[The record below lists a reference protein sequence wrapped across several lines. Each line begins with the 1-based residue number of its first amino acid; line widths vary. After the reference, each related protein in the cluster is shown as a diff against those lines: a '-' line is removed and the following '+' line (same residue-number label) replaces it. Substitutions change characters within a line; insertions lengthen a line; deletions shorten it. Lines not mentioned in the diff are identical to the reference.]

1 MIDQSGLAVAPRR
14 AAIPHGVRPPVSAIQ
29 QWWVLTVR
37 MITPT
42 LRNGELA
49 TQIVGSIVFTIGY
62 YLPLKQMMGA
72 VQPLSSYAQYLT
84 PLIVLQAIWFAA
96 ISAAFRS
103 ATDSVQGINRRFR
116 AMPIPSITPL
126 ASRMTA
132 SMYRCCI
139 ALAVSVAC
147 GYVIGFR
154 LHSGAVSIVG
164 FVALVLLIGA
174 ALAII
179 GDLIGVATQNPEA
192 TAPMMLIPQ
201 LTLGL
206 ASVGLQPVERFPD
219 WIQGFVR
226 NQPLSQWVYGLQA
239 LAGDSTDAAPKATWS
254 VLAPGVVWAVACIVV
269 ALTLHVLVSRKRQ
282 S

>member
-1 MIDQSGLAVAPRR
+1 MTEQQVIARSAVPQGARP
-14 AAIPHGVRPPVSAIQ
+14 GVSTVQ
-29 QWWVLTVR
+29 QWWVLTTR
-37 MITPT
+37 MVIPT
-42 LRNGELA
+42 LRNGELP
-49 TQIVGSIVFTIGY
+49 TQIIGSIVFTIGY
-62 YLPLKQMMGA
+62 YLPLKELMGS

-116 AMPIPSITPL
+116 AMPIASQVPF

-132 SMYRCCI
+132 SIYRCCI
-139 ALAVSVAC
+139 ALAVSVGC
-147 GYVIGFR
+147 GHAIGFR
-154 LHSGAVSIVG
+154 FHEGVVYTLG
-164 FVALVLLIGA
+164 FMALALLIGA
-174 ALAII
+174 SLAVI
-179 GDLIGVATQNPEA
+179 GDLIGIATQNPEA
-192 TAPMMLIPQ
+192 TAPLMLVPQ

-206 ASVGLQPVERFPD
+206 ACVGLQPVERFPE

-239 LAGDSTDAAPKATWS
+239 LAGDSTDNAPAVTWS
-254 VLAPGVVWAVACIVV
+254 VLAPGLAWALGSIAI
-269 ALTLHVLVSRKRQ
+269 AGFLHALVSRRRR

>member
-1 MIDQSGLAVAPRR
+1 VIVDS
-14 AAIPHGVRPPVSAIQ
+14 AIPAAVRPPVSAVQ

-72 VQPLSSYAQYLT
+72 VQPLSGYAQYLT

-116 AMPIPSITPL
+116 AMPIPALTPL

-132 SMYRCCI
+132 SMYRCVV
-139 ALAVSVAC
+139 ALIVSVAC

-154 LHSGAVSIVG
+154 FDNGVLGIVG
-164 FVALVLLIGA
+164 FVVLVLLIGA
-174 ALAII
+174 ALALI
-179 GDLIGVATQNPEA
+179 GDLIGIATQNPEA

-206 ASVGLQPVERFPD
+206 ASVGLQPVERFPE

-239 LAGDSTDAAPKATWS
+239 LAGDSSGNAPEATFA
-254 VLAPGVVWAVACIVV
+254 VLGPGLAWVLGCIVV
-269 ALTLHVLVSRKRQ
+269 ALALHTWVSRKRR
-282 S
+282 SE